1 MKPKSNDFFFLV
13 NSIFF
18 RCEIFGINE
27 GFKKIKRGSRV
38 RRERKERKVK
48 KKKLVSKSASRNK
61 TKFIYDKFECNL
73 MKNK

>member
-18 RCEIFGINE
+18 RCEIFGSNE

-38 RRERKERKVK
+38 RREKEREESEK
-48 KKKLVSKSASRNK
+48 KEIG
-61 TKFIYDKFECNL
+61 FQIGFE
-73 MKNK
+73 K